1 MRRKRKR
8 KLRRLRKRNI
18 FVRRIWDRVFA
29 TVRGVTFDEVF
40 SGGDVQMNPVRG
52 PTY

>member
-18 FVRRIWDRVFA
+18 FVRRIWDRVLDA
-29 TVRGVTFDEVF
+29 VCGVVF
-40 SGGDVQMNPVRG
+40 SEAYSGGDVQMVPVRG
-52 PTY
+52 PTC

>member
-1 MRRKRKR
+1 MRRKR

-18 FVRRIWDRVFA
+18 FARRIWNRVFA
-29 TVRGVTFDEVF
+29 TVHGAILDEALSV
-40 SGGDVQMNPVRG
+40 GNVQMVSVRG